1 MDFSCDAFPFSSQ
14 YFLPGL
20 IWRIHTFMT
29 DCWISRVSAKSGA
42 TSSYQASVQVFLCK
56 IPLTEIC
63 HLCHS
68 VNDPSSLSTE
78 VRGSL
83 QIAAPGYHTDTGG
96 DCGSRAV
103 KPETQAIT
111 AARSRSCQLRLWLQV
126 KGPECRKKH

>member
-1 MDFSCDAFPFSSQ
+1 MQ
-14 YFLPGL
+14 
-20 IWRIHTFMT
+20 I
-29 DCWISRVSAKSGA
+29 
-42 TSSYQASVQVFLCK
+42 FLCK
-56 IPLTEIC
+56 IPLREIW

-68 VNDPSSLSTE
+68 VDDLSSLSTE

-83 QIAAPGYHTDTGG
+83 QTRAPGYHTDTRN

-111 AARSRSCQLRLWLQV
+111 AARSHSCELRLWLEV